1 VSGQDEPAARR
12 GSARDAK
19 APAATGRRG
28 LVLGIETATR
38 RGSVGLVD
46 SSPGDPGAVA
56 RAEVSREAGQLH
68 GALLLELIDA
78 CLARAGESLERVDAL
93 AVSIGPGS
101 FTGLRVGLATAKGLA
116 LAGTVALIGVST
128 LEALAEVAFAGFT
141 ASAGTG
147 GAGDESLLICPCL
160 DARRGQVYGALF
172 SMPVGRE
179 GGPSPLIRE
188 AAWSPAALGREIL
201 DRSRDLGEG
210 GKTPGGAR
218 RGLRRV
224 LLIGEG
230 AERYP
235 AEIAGP
241 LGDRAVLL
249 SGDRFPPSGVAVARL
264 GAVELERRGA
274 DDPAG
279 LVPRYARASDAE
291 LARAAREAGAPPSAD
306 ASEAR

>member
-1 VSGQDEPAARR
+1 VSRQDEPAARQ

-19 APAATGRRG
+19 APAATGRQR

-38 RGSVGLVD
+38 RGSVGLVA
-46 SSPGDPGAVA
+46 SSPGEHDAIA

-68 GALLLELIDA
+68 GALLLDLIDA
-78 CLARAGESLERVDAL
+78 CLARAGESLERVDAI

-116 LAGTVALIGVST
+116 LAGAVALIGVST
-128 LEALAEVAFAGFT
+128 LEALAEVAFAGFA
-141 ASAGTG
+141 ASARTG
-147 GAGDESLLICPCL
+147 GAGDEPLLICPCL

-172 SMPVGRE
+172 SMSVGRE
-179 GGPSPLIRE
+179 GPSALIRE
-188 AAWSPAALGREIL
+188 AAWSPDALGREIL

-210 GKTPGGAR
+210 RKTAGDTG

-235 AEIAGP
+235 AQIADP

-249 SGDRFPPSGVAVARL
+249 PADRFPPSGVAVARL
-264 GAVELERRGA
+264 GAAELDRRGA
-274 DDPAG
+274 DDLAG

-291 LARAAREAGAPPSAD
+291 LARAASEAGPTPSAD
-306 ASEAR
+306 GSEAR